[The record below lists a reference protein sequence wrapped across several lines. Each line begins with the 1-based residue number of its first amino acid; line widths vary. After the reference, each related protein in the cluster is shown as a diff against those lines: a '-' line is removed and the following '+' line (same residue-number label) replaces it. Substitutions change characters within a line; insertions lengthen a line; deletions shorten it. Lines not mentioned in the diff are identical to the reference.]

1 MPFRAESS
9 SFRAYSARKPFPF
22 HVCTMDADGSGNK
35 RLTEKSE
42 EKDKTA
48 YRLVQIGPNSICCYF
63 IILEG
68 YFIET
73 QLKWAGGQLRSL
85 QKNQNPCV
93 FFVVTLGLLAPFVS
107 VRLLVPFHQCLF
119 YVRSPVENLAAYLC
133 VRQNTV
139 VSVVLQSPPAHF
151 KQVCHFLIR
160 QQFIAISRRLPFFQ
174 QLFEQG
180 QQPVEIRV
188 ERLYPLVVL
197 FSDFITHMRLI
208 LGYTLLLKLVKWSFL
223 SNGLPY
229 VSPPHFR
236 PLALHHRDGSK
247 SGFRFL

>member
-48 YRLVQIGPNSICCYF
+48 YRLVQIGPNTIRCFF
-63 IILEG
+63 IILERLIFRNTNKMG
-68 YFIET
+68 R
-73 QLKWAGGQLRSL
+73 RSTAL
-85 QKNQNPCV
+85 PPEKSKSIRILCGAFGV
-93 FFVVTLGLLAPFVS
+93 SASFVS

-133 VRQNTV
+133 VRQNAV
-139 VSVVLQSPPAHF
+139 VAVVLQGSPAHF
-151 KQVCHFLIR
+151 QQVCHFLVC
-160 QQFIAISRRLPFFQ
+160 QQFIAISRLLPFFQ

-197 FSDFITHMRLI
+197 FSDFITHMLLI
-208 LGYTLLLKLVKWSFL
+208 LGYTLFLKLVQIV
-223 SNGLPY
+223 LPFQWA
-229 VSPPHFR
+229 SLRFSSTFPTTR
-236 PLALHHRDGSK
+236 STS
-247 SGFRFL
+247 SGR

>member
-42 EKDKTA
+42 KKDKTA

-63 IILEG
+63 IIWKGCFLETH
-68 YFIET
+68 I
-73 QLKWAGGQLRSL
+73 KWAGGQLRSL
-85 QKNQNPCV
+85 QKNQNSCV

-107 VRLLVPFHQCLF
+107 VRFLVPFHQCLF
-119 YVRSPVENLAAYLC
+119 YVGSPVENLAAYLC
-133 VRQNTV
+133 VRQNAV
-139 VSVVLQSPPAHF
+139 VAVVLQGSPAHF
-151 KQVCHFLIR
+151 QQVCHFLVC
-160 QQFIAISRRLPFFQ
+160 QQFIAIGRRLPFLQ

-188 ERLYPLVVL
+188 ECLYPLVVL
-197 FSDFITHMRLI
+197 FSDFITHTRLI
-208 LGYTLLLKLVKWSFL
+208 LGYTLFLKLVQMV
-223 SNGLPY
+223 LPFQRA
-229 VSPPHFR
+229 SLRFSSTFPTTR
-236 PLALHHRDGSK
+236 STS
-247 SGFRFL
+247 SGR

>member
-42 EKDKTA
+42 EKYKTA
-48 YRLVQIGPNSICCYF
+48 YRLVQIVPNSICCYF
-63 IILEG
+63 IIWKG
-68 YFIET
+68 YFLEI
-73 QLKWAGGQLRSL
+73 QIKWADGQLRSL
-85 QKNQNPCV
+85 QKNQNSCV
-93 FFVVTLGLLAPFVS
+93 LFVVRLGLLAPFVS
-107 VRLLVPFHQCLF
+107 VGLLVPFHQCLF
-119 YVRSPVENLAAYLC
+119 YVGSPVENLTTYLC

-139 VSVVLQSPPAHF
+139 VAVVLQGSPAYF
-151 KQVCHFLIR
+151 QQVCHFLVR
-160 QQFIAISRRLPFFQ
+160 QQFIAIGRRLPFFQ

-197 FSDFITHMRLI
+197 FSDFITHTRLI
-208 LGYTLLLKLVKWSFL
+208 LGYTLFLKLVQMV
-223 SNGLPY
+223 LPFQRA
-229 VSPPHFR
+229 SLRFSSTFPTTR
-236 PLALHHRDGSK
+236 STS
-247 SGFRFL
+247 SGR

>member
-42 EKDKTA
+42 DKTA
-48 YRLVQIGPNSICCYF
+48 YRLVQIGPNSICYYF
-63 IILEG
+63 IIQKG
-68 YFIET
+68 YFLET
-73 QLKWAGGQLRSL
+73 QIKWAGGQLRSF

-93 FFVVTLGLLAPFVS
+93 FFAGTLGLLAPFVS

-133 VRQNTV
+133 VRQNAV
-139 VSVVLQSPPAHF
+139 VAVVLQGSPAHF
-151 KQVCHFLIR
+151 QQVCHFLVR
-160 QQFIAISRRLPFFQ
+160 QQFIAIGRRLPFLQ

-180 QQPVEIRV
+180 QQPVDIRV
-188 ERLYPLVVL
+188 ERLYPLMVL
-197 FSDFITHMRLI
+197 FSDFITHTRLI
-208 LGYTLLLKLVKWSFL
+208 LVYTLFLKLTQMVLPFQRASLRL
-223 SNGLPY
+223 SSTLPTTR
-229 VSPPHFR
+229 ST
-236 PLALHHRDGSK
+236 S
-247 SGFRFL
+247 SGR

>member
-22 HVCTMDADGSGNK
+22 HVCTMDAVGSGHK

-48 YRLVQIGPNSICCYF
+48 YRLVQIGSNSICCYF

-93 FFVVTLGLLAPFVS
+93 FFVGTFGILTPFVS
-107 VRLLVPFHQCLF
+107 VCLLVSFHQGPF
-119 YVRSPVENLAAYLC
+119 YIRSPVENLAAYLC
-133 VRQNTV
+133 VRQNAV
-139 VSVVLQSPPAHF
+139 VAVVLQSSPAHF
-151 KQVCHFLIR
+151 QQECHFLVR
-160 QQFIAISRRLPFFQ
+160 QQFIAISGRLPFFQ

-188 ERLYPLVVL
+188 ERLYPLMVF
-197 FSDFITHMRLI
+197 FSDFIIHTRLI
-208 LGYTLLLKLVKWSFL
+208 LGYTLFLKLVQMV
-223 SNGLPY
+223 LPFQRA
-229 VSPPHFR
+229 SLRFSSTFPTTR
-236 PLALHHRDGSK
+236 STS
-247 SGFRFL
+247 SGR

>member
-48 YRLVQIGPNSICCYF
+48 YRLVQIGSNSICCYF

-73 QLKWAGGQLRSL
+73 QIKWAGGQLRSL

-93 FFVVTLGLLAPFVS
+93 FFSGTLGLLAPFVS

-119 YVRSPVENLAAYLC
+119 YVGSPVENLSAYLR

-139 VSVVLQSPPAHF
+139 VAVVLQGPPAHF
-151 KQVCHFLIR
+151 QQVCHFLVC
-160 QQFIAISRRLPFFQ
+160 QQFIAIGRRLPFLQ

-188 ERLYPLVVL
+188 ECLYPLVVL
-197 FSDFITHMRLI
+197 FSDFITHTRLI
-208 LGYTLLLKLVKWSFL
+208 LGYTLFLKLTQMVLPFQRASLRL
-223 SNGLPY
+223 SSTFPTTR
-229 VSPPHFR
+229 ST
-236 PLALHHRDGSK
+236 S
-247 SGFRFL
+247 SGR

>member
-48 YRLVQIGPNSICCYF
+48 YRLVQIGSNSICCYF

-73 QLKWAGGQLRSL
+73 QIKWAGGQLRSL

-93 FFVVTLGLLAPFVS
+93 FFVGDAWDVSSFCICTPPCSLSSVSFLCRKPGRESCRLPVCKAKFHCCGSPARFSGLLSAGMPLPCPSAVYRHRQMVAVSSTTFRARPAACRNSSGTPLPTRGPF
-107 VRLLVPFHQCLF
+107 L
-119 YVRSPVENLAAYLC
+119 
-133 VRQNTV
+133 
-139 VSVVLQSPPAHF
+139 
-151 KQVCHFLIR
+151 
-160 QQFIAISRRLPFFQ
+160 
-174 QLFEQG
+174 
-180 QQPVEIRV
+180 
-188 ERLYPLVVL
+188 
-197 FSDFITHMRLI
+197 
-208 LGYTLLLKLVKWSFL
+208 
-223 SNGLPY
+223 
-229 VSPPHFR
+229 
-236 PLALHHRDGSK
+236 
-247 SGFRFL
+247 

>member
-42 EKDKTA
+42 DATA

-63 IILEG
+63 IIQKG
-68 YFIET
+68 YFLET
-73 QLKWAGGQLRSL
+73 QIKWAGGQLRSL

-93 FFVVTLGLLAPFVS
+93 FFSGTLGLLAPFVS

-119 YVRSPVENLAAYLC
+119 YVGSPVENLSAYLR

-139 VSVVLQSPPAHF
+139 VAVVLQGPPAHF
-151 KQVCHFLIR
+151 QQVCHFLVC
-160 QQFIAISRRLPFFQ
+160 QQFIAIGRRLPFLQ

-188 ERLYPLVVL
+188 ECLYPLVVL
-197 FSDFITHMRLI
+197 FSDFITHTRLI
-208 LGYTLLLKLVKWSFL
+208 LVIHYS
-223 SNGLPY
+223 
-229 VSPPHFR
+229 
-236 PLALHHRDGSK
+236 
-247 SGFRFL
+247 

>member
-48 YRLVQIGPNSICCYF
+48 YRLVQIEPNSICCYF
-63 IILEG
+63 IIWKG
-68 YFIET
+68 YFLET
-73 QLKWAGGQLRSL
+73 QIKWAGGQLRSL
-85 QKNQNPCV
+85 QKNQNPCI
-93 FFVVTLGLLAPFVS
+93 FFAGTLGMLASFVS
-107 VRLLVPFHQCLF
+107 VRLLVAFHQCLF
-119 YVRSPVENLAAYLC
+119 YVGSPVENLAAYLC
-133 VRQNTV
+133 VRQNSIV
-139 VSVVLQSPPAHF
+139 AVVLQGSPAYF
-151 KQVCHFLIR
+151 QQVCHFLVR
-160 QQFIAISRRLPFFQ
+160 QQFIAIGRWLPFLQ

-197 FSDFITHMRLI
+197 FSDFITHMLLI
-208 LGYTLLLKLVKWSFL
+208 LGYTLFLKFSQMV
-223 SNGLPY
+223 LPFQRA
-229 VSPPHFR
+229 SLRFSSTLPTTR
-236 PLALHHRDGSK
+236 STS
-247 SGFRFL
+247 SGR